1 MSTQAELAEVT
12 VVSQAIER
20 QLFRTRKQID
30 ALTRAVNRVDDFSDL
45 QVKGTLLKTYAS
57 QINGRHNYVE
67 LPDYR
72 HPDQTLTIQ
81 LDASKSIMANAEA
94 YFHHYRKNK
103 RGLQTVEA
111 NLDQAQQQLAQQLK
125 RQTDF
130 QPLDPKQV
138 AAVKQQLIAE
148 GALKTHVLH
157 SSKQPEPAHPRRF
170 YTTDHVLVEVG
181 KNSDQNDHLT
191 LTARKDYY
199 WMHVSELA
207 GSHVVIHSN
216 HPSEQTLQEAAVLTA
231 YYSKGRKYPRV
242 PVDVLK
248 VSQLHKPKGAK
259 SGLVTFTGK
268 AATITVRPDATLVQQ
283 LRVEDPSDDA
293 N

>member
-1 MSTQAELAEVT
+1 MSTQAESTDAT
-12 VVSQAIER
+12 VVQDAMAR
-20 QLFRTRKQID
+20 QIFRTNKQIE
-30 ALTRAVNRVDDFSDL
+30 ALTRAIDRVDDATDL

-57 QINGRHNYVE
+57 QIDGRHHFVE

-72 HPDQTLTIQ
+72 EPGQTLTIQ
-81 LDASKSIMANAEA
+81 LDITKSIMANAEA
-94 YFHHYRKNK
+94 YFHHYRKDK
-103 RGLQTVEA
+103 RGLQTVISNRNHAEA
-111 NLDQAQQQLAQQLK
+111 DLKKQLARQAAFDPENPDQL
-125 RQTDF
+125 
-130 QPLDPKQV
+130 
-138 AAVKQQLIAE
+138 AALKQQLIAE
-148 GALKTHVLH
+148 GALKMQVLH
-157 SSKQPEPAHPRRF
+157 SSKAPEPAHPRQF

-216 HPSEQTLQEAAVLTA
+216 HPSQQTLQEAAVLTA

-248 VSQLHKPKGAK
+248 VSQLRKPKGAK
-259 SGLVTFTGK
+259 SGLVTFSGK
-268 AATITVRPDATLVQQ
+268 AATITVRPDADLVKQ
-283 LRVEDPSDDA
+283 LRVED
-293 N
+293 